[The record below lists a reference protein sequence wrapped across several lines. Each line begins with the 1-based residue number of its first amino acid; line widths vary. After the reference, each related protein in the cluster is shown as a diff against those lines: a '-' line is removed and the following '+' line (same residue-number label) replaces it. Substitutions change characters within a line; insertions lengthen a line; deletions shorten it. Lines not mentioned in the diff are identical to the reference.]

1 MTNESIHAFCDWLSQ
16 TKLSQTIQNVTL
28 IIPMVQ
34 SVHIACISL
43 VIGAAGMANLRV
55 FNLGMRSQS
64 TSALAERLFP
74 LVWWSLPVLLASGTI
89 LVIGEPVRSL
99 ENITFQIKMI
109 LLVCGMIS
117 TFAFQKTIG
126 HDVAFWDLPPQRR
139 ATAKILA
146 ALSLIIWICIIFAGR
161 YIAYTITDYD

>member
-16 TKLSQTIQNVTL
+16 TKLSQTIQNVTI

-64 TSALAERLFP
+64 TSTLAARLFP
-74 LVWWSLPVLLASGTI
+74 LVWWSLPVLLATGVVLI
-89 LVIGEPVRSL
+89 IGEPVRSL
-99 ENITFQIKMI
+99 ENPTFQIKMA
-109 LLVCGMIS
+109 LLVCGMVT
-117 TFAFQKTIG
+117 TFLFQKTIG
-126 HDVAFWDLPPQRR
+126 HDVAFWDLPAQKR
-139 ATAKILA
+139 TQAKILA